1 MPPRALEVVD
11 RWGKAAVS
19 GYVLSDGEG
28 HGSIAVGFIL
38 DESAFIP

>member
-1 MPPRALEVVD
+1 MPQQALKVVD

-19 GYVLSDGEG
+19 GYVLSDGDG
-28 HGSIAVGFIL
+28 HGSTAVGFIL

>member
-11 RWGKAAVS
+11 RRRKAAVS

-28 HGSIAVGFIL
+28 RGSTAVGFIL
-38 DESAFIP
+38 DEWAFIP